1 MQTICLTRC
10 TSVDAPVEFVIEV
23 LSDARQLPRWAPAFA
38 RRVHLEGDHWVA
50 ESAGGGRTPVT
61 LRSSPQF
68 GTIDVLVTE
77 APPIGAY
84 MRAISNGARSEL
96 VLSLLVRYPEQPGS
110 LARQQ
115 EILGD
120 ELRAARFL
128 LESRT
133 PTRQLGS

>member
-1 MQTICLTRC
+1 M
-10 TSVDAPVEFVIEV
+10 DAPVEVVIEV
-23 LSDARQLPRWAPAFA
+23 LSDARQLPHWAPAFA
-38 RRVHLEGDHWVA
+38 RRVRLEGDHWVA
-50 ESAGGGRTPVT
+50 ESADGAPTPVT
-61 LRSSPQF
+61 LRSSLQF

-84 MRAISNGARSEL
+84 MRAIGNGAGSEL
-96 VLSLLVRYPEQPGS
+96 VLSLLIRYPEQPSS

-120 ELRAARFL
+120 ELRAARYL
-128 LESRT
+128 VESRT